1 MANLTMLDAAKITQG
16 WTPGIFLFKLI
27 FSVDISRLLT
37 SPPNRSLLGLGFT
50 F

>member
-1 MANLTMLDAAKITQG
+1 MANLRMLDAAKINQG

-37 SPPNRSLLGLGFT
+37 SPQTGHC
-50 F
+50 